1 VIGLDTNVIVRYLAQ
16 DEPAQSR
23 CATRIMERDLTA
35 TTPGFISVVTL
46 AEVVWVMARC
56 YRAERDVL
64 IRVLETL
71 LGAAQL
77 RVQHA
82 EAVWQAVE
90 DLKQGSANFS
100 DALIARLGLAAS
112 CTYTLTFDRKAA
124 AQTGFKLAR

>member
-1 VIGLDTNVIVRYLAQ
+1 MIGLDTNVIVRYLAQ
-16 DEPAQSR
+16 DEPAQAR

-56 YRAERDVL
+56 YRADRTLL
-64 IRVLETL
+64 IHVLETL

-100 DALIARLGLAAS
+100 DALISRLGVAAG
-112 CTYTLTFDRKAA
+112 CMHTLTFDRKAA
-124 AQTGFKLAR
+124 ALAGFRQAR